1 MYGVQITNSS
11 GKVLIRDDES
21 VPMLYNKLTF
31 TAANQTIATSV
42 PSNLP
47 PPMVFTRGQ
56 LYVTLV
62 VSGSFWAVKTG
73 SADFTGTAYIY
84 GPPIVSLETAKYG
97 VQIFK
102 ANGGLAYSAGRK
114 AIRILDVRNIP
125 DVYKIPLARYS
136 KAIAVA
142 PIAWVQWE
150 PYNATDDRPYPW
162 RFFALT
168 DNTLVAKKQRWLTQ
182 STWPYS
188 PPLYLTI
195 IDVTGL

>member
-1 MYGVQITNSS
+1 MYGAQITNSA

-31 TAANQTIATSV
+31 TGAGTIATSF

-56 LYVTLV
+56 LHVTLV
-62 VSGSFWAVKTG
+62 VSGSFWAVKAG
-73 SADFTGTAYIY
+73 SKDFTGTAYIY
-84 GPPIVSLETAKYG
+84 GPPSASLETAKYG
-97 VQIFK
+97 LQIFK
-102 ANGGLAYSAGRK
+102 ANGQLAYSAGRK
-114 AIRILDVRNIP
+114 AIRVLDVKNVL
-125 DVYKIPLARYS
+125 DVYQNPLASYS

-150 PYNATDDRPYPW
+150 PYNATDDRPYQW
-162 RFFALT
+162 VFFAMT
-168 DNTLVAKKQRWLTQ
+168 NNTLVAQKRNWLRQ
-182 STWPYS
+182 DSWPYS
-188 PPLYLTI
+188 PPLFLTV